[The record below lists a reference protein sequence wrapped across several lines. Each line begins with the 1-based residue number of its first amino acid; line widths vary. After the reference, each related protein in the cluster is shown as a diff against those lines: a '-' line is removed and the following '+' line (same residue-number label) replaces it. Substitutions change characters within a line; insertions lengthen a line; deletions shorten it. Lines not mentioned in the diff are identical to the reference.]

1 MESIEVSM
9 DEVDMFVVDEAIL
22 AMTEALIEVDA
33 SFDEVIVAIGELFR
47 MLVEGDEVMLLH

>member
-1 MESIEVSM
+1 
-9 DEVDMFVVDEAIL
+9 MFVVDEAIL